1 MPPSV
6 LHSDDRADV
15 VSALASQPKFTDPQV
30 KALYNWVLRLVTAL
44 FNYVSYFIGDNSDRT
59 DSLQHRVLDLEEK
72 LQELQSSSAVP
83 STAVPPTTPHPNP
96 QQPPHQSRRPRC
108 KRCHALGHDT
118 NDCRSK
124 DPVAVKKRISNNQK
138 ASKLNAKDP
147 PLLGGPGVSIV
158 PTSSVQFGPL
168 GPTDRWGYPLQYNQ
182 SSNSFEALAALA
194 VDAKE
199 LRRRKVQSTRDK
211 RRRGATTNT
220 TTQPSR
226 V

>member
-15 VSALASQPKFTDPQV
+15 TSALASQPKFTDPQV

-59 DSLQHRVLDLEEK
+59 DSLQERVLDLEEK
-72 LQELQSSSAVP
+72 FQELQSSAAVP
-83 STAVPPTTPHPNP
+83 STTVPPTTPHPNP
-96 QQPPHQSRRPRC
+96 QQPLHQSRRPRC

-138 ASKLNAKDP
+138 ARKLNTKDP

-158 PTSSVQFGPL
+158 PTSSAQFGTF
-168 GPTDRWGYPLQYNQ
+168 GPTDRWGYPLQYNH
-182 SSNSFEALAALA
+182 SSQSFEAFTALA

-211 RRRGATTNT
+211 RLRRGATTT
-220 TTQPSR
+220 TSA
-226 V
+226 